1 MAIVLNGTT
10 GFTLPLPLAYGSG
23 GTGLSSPGSIG
34 NLLTSNGTGWTSAA
48 APTEL
53 PTQTGYSGYY
63 LTTNGSAVS
72 WASQYPTQTG
82 HSGYYLTT
90 NGSTVSWAVA
100 GVTATDDT
108 STDTS
113 YYPALFTS
121 TSGSQTSAK
130 VSSTSLYFNPSTG
143 TLNSTVFNS
152 TSDVNKKTN
161 IRTILNALDIVKGLN
176 GVQFDWKDSG
186 TPSAGLIAQD
196 VEQYLPEL
204 VIETD
209 GVKSLNYNGIIGVL
223 VEAIKQQQKQ
233 INELRNN
240 GL

>member
-23 GTGLSSPGSIG
+23 GTGLSSPGSTG
-34 NLLTSNGTGWTSAA
+34 NLLTSNGTGWTSTA

-72 WASQYPTQTG
+72 WAS
-82 HSGYYLTT
+82 
-90 NGSTVSWAVA
+90 A
-100 GVTATDDT
+100 GIATTDDT
-108 STDTS
+108 STDAS